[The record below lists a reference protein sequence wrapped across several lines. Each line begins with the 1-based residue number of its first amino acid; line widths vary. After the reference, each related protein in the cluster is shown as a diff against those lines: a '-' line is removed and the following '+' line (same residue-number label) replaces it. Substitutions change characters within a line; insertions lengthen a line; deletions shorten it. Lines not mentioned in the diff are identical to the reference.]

1 MKHSVWLDGG
11 RVNREFGLR
20 TATLAAA
27 AAFLAMGIACA
38 PSAARHENTQATR
51 PVDDPTRATVINH
64 LVPARDSIG
73 RAPARF
79 SWTPVPGA
87 DSYSVGIWNE
97 VDVLVWR
104 QNHITETSVTRPEDV
119 PLEPG
124 TYFWSISALR
134 EDNQIAESGLAA
146 FVVRT
151 IP

>member
-1 MKHSVWLDGG
+1 M
-11 RVNREFGLR
+11 NREFGLR
-20 TATLAAA
+20 TATRAAA
-27 AAFLAMGIACA
+27 AAFLAMGIACS

-51 PVDDPTRATVINH
+51 SVPDPTRASLINH

-73 RAPARF
+73 RAPASF
-79 SWTPVPGA
+79 SWTAVAGA
-87 DSYSVGIWNE
+87 DSYSIGVWNE

-104 QNHITETSVTRPEDV
+104 QNHITGTSVARPEDV

>member
-1 MKHSVWLDGG
+1 M
-11 RVNREFGLR
+11 NREFGLR

-51 PVDDPTRATVINH
+51 PVADPTRATVINH
-64 LVPARDSIG
+64 LVPERDSIG

-79 SWTPVPGA
+79 SWTPVAGA
-87 DSYSVGIWNE
+87 DSYSIGVWNE

-104 QNHITETSVTRPEDV
+104 QNNIPTNSVTRPDDV
-119 PLEPG
+119 ALEPG

-134 EDNQIAESGLAA
+134 NGEELADSGLSA

-151 IP
+151 SP